1 MQPIN
6 RNRPVGASQKTGR
19 SGQRVPREPFLS
31 GLAVTKTI
39 TIKSRVGKVRA
50 GDQLEPSLED
60 DWLLS
65 EGGFN
70 RSLQHYDH
78 RSSGEGCRPLRA
90 RRGSANLPRVAES
103 LGLSDTSTQQTAPS
117 PRETFRC
124 QNSADTEGERQ
135 AEPASAAFLPPGF
148 QGRPT
153 IRVTPA
159 DIGATQSF
167 QSSAPDEVR
176 KRPQSCFAAE
186 QRILKD
192 GIAREPCSRRTAYW
206 SACR

>member
-1 MQPIN
+1 MQPIK

-19 SGQRVPREPFLS
+19 SGQRIPREPFLS
-31 GLAVTKTI
+31 GLAVIKTI

-65 EGGFN
+65 ARGFN
-70 RSLQHYDH
+70 RSMQHYDR

-90 RRGSANLPRVAES
+90 HRGSANLPRVTES

-124 QNSADTEGERQ
+124 QNSVDTEGERQ
-135 AEPASAAFLPPGF
+135 AEPASAAFPPPGF

-159 DIGATQSF
+159 DCPRYQTSI
-167 QSSAPDEVR
+167 DVLLLRRMCCEVPG
-176 KRPQSCFAAE
+176 KRRGLHQVLKWAHTNNWSHPVFPK
-186 QRILKD
+186 QR
-192 GIAREPCSRRTAYW
+192 A
-206 SACR
+206 